1 MSRDKWPPGHKN
13 PAVRFCWGVNRD
25 YIWISNTKRKNGAFR
40 QKRWANSLGKSAPA
54 VRIPHRNSQSIGRGR
69 FSNYLPPPPQ
79 KTRSFGL
86 IFFQARAVSSNKSSY
101 GEFSFFGRRRA
112 NFWRGGGGITSK
124 LARQLPLW
132 GIYKHALAA
141 FWRKRRLLYCI
152 EKKVAKLYISSIF
165 GYI

>member
-1 MSRDKWPPGHKN
+1 MGNFHFLAAEEP
-13 PAVRFCWGVNRD
+13 
-25 YIWISNTKRKNGAFR
+25 T
-40 QKRWANSLGKSAPA
+40 
-54 VRIPHRNSQSIGRGR
+54 
-69 FSNYLPPPPQ
+69 
-79 KTRSFGL
+79 FG
-86 IFFQARAVSSNKSSY
+86 
-101 GEFSFFGRRRA
+101 
-112 NFWRGGGGITSK
+112 GGGGITSK